1 MMQISK
7 DLKSGLSERI
17 VQDLLSMILRKG
29 TFSVAEKKIFYKLT
43 RLLDIAPAQIEEIKQ
58 KVRTKVFRNQ
68 DLSSADLRNYLNK
81 LRDNLCEILDP
92 LIVDDLI
99 YSLAEALNIK
109 IKEIERLT
117 RLSIPQHIR
126 DEYVVHCNEF
136 SLDRSFYYEDTLF
149 SLSSLMSNKAHDG
162 YLKLLSLRNRG
173 QHGKAIAWLNKTNSF
188 DETIRLYLTARFH
201 LECQEYD
208 RARFLLSQSHQM
220 GLRND
225 LFEEEMFFVDC
236 AKLQFEESLVR
247 WSKLRI

>member
-1 MMQISK
+1 
-7 DLKSGLSERI
+7 
-17 VQDLLSMILRKG
+17 MILRKG

-201 LECQEYD
+201 LECQ
-208 RARFLLSQSHQM
+208 
-220 GLRND
+220 
-225 LFEEEMFFVDC
+225 
-236 AKLQFEESLVR
+236 
-247 WSKLRI
+247 